1 MPKEI
6 EIKVELT
13 KDEVPA
19 FLEGL
24 REMGVREKG
33 GPYVE
38 KNILFDFPDR
48 RLTRKEQA
56 LRLRTYR
63 RGITITFKGKPED
76 DERLK
81 IREEVETRV
90 ENFELAREILR
101 RLGLEPV
108 FEYVK
113 ERQIWIWDTGESLL
127 EISLDFTPAGIFV
140 ELEGPPALIEQMAGR
155 LDWTSRPWLR
165 KSYPQIYR
173 ERGVGLL

>member
-1 MPKEI
+1 MPREI

-13 KDEVPA
+13 EDEVPA
-19 FLEGL
+19 FLQGL
-24 REMGVREKG
+24 REMRVREKG

-48 RLTRKEQA
+48 RLTRKAQA
-56 LRLRTYR
+56 LRLRDYR
-63 RGITITFKGKPED
+63 GAVTITFKGEPED

-90 ENFELAREILR
+90 ERFDRAQEILQ
-101 RLGLEPV
+101 RLGMEAV

-113 ERQIWIWDTGESLL
+113 ERQVWVWDTGESFL
-127 EISLDFTPAGIFV
+127 EICLDFTPAGIFV
-140 ELEGPPALIEQMAGR
+140 ELEGPPALIEQMTGR

-165 KSYPQIYR
+165 KSYPEIYR
-173 ERGVGLL
+173 ERGIGLL